1 MPPPNFHNLISQ
13 CNKPDSE
20 PIMEKSREAA
30 QGTARTMAMKGG
42 GYYSQRTRGAK
53 DVIDNA
59 AGMLIEAADA
69 ISPPGKRMPIT
80 LADFG
85 AADGGTSV
93 NALRKCIERIRER
106 FPGTQIQVSY
116 TDLPSN
122 DFSALFKN
130 LLGFGSLTSN
140 TYLTDIEDV
149 YVNACGIGFHK
160 QLMPDA
166 SLDIGFSATAMHYIS
181 EKPCPI
187 GNHVHMVGASEETLA
202 AYAEQ
207 ARQNWNDLLVAR
219 AKELRP
225 GGRLVMLNFGIDEE
239 GRYLGNTGGVN
250 MFNTFASIWKGMRD
264 EDIISREEFINTSF
278 PQYYRTVEEFCA
290 PFKDNDSPVYKAGL
304 RLVSAETGVV
314 GCPYRRAFD
323 KAGSAMSAR
332 EFAES
337 YVPTLRSW
345 SEAVFLS
352 GLNEARPMEERHQI
366 VDTFYQRYE
375 DRVASDPSGHAMDY
389 VHCYL
394 AVKKTAD
401 QP

>member
-1 MPPPNFHNLISQ
+1 MAEIKNTTG
-13 CNKPDSE
+13 
-20 PIMEKSREAA
+20 R
-30 QGTARTMAMKGG
+30 TARTIAMKGG

-59 AGMLIEAADA
+59 SGMLVEAAGA
-69 ISPPGKRMPIT
+69 IDPPDPGRPIV

-85 AADGGTSV
+85 AADGGTSE
-93 NALRKCIERIRER
+93 NAIRRCIEQIRAR
-106 FPGTQIQVSY
+106 FPDNQIQVSY

-130 LLGFGSLTSN
+130 LLGVGPQAAN

-149 YVNACGIGFHK
+149 FVSACGIGFHR
-160 QLMPDA
+160 QLLPDV

-187 GNHVHMVGASEETLA
+187 ENHVHMVGASGETLA

-207 ARQNWNDLLVAR
+207 ARQNWNDLLLAR
-219 AKELRP
+219 ANELRP

-239 GRYLGNTGGVN
+239 GRYLGNTGGIN
-250 MFNTFASIWKGMRD
+250 MFDTFADIWRQMRD
-264 EDIISREEFINTSF
+264 AGVISETEFVNTSF

-290 PFKDNDSPVYKAGL
+290 PFTDNDSPVYQAGL
-304 RLVSAETGVV
+304 RLVSAKTGVV

-323 KAGSAMSAR
+323 EAGSAMSAR

-352 GLNEARPMEERHQI
+352 GLDETRPMEERHQI
-366 VDTFYQRYE
+366 VDTFYQRYK

>member
-1 MPPPNFHNLISQ
+1 
-13 CNKPDSE
+13 
-20 PIMEKSREAA
+20 MEKSHEVT

-42 GYYSQRTRGAK
+42 GYYSERTRGAK

-59 AGMLIEAADA
+59 AGMLVEAADA
-69 ISPPGKRMPIT
+69 ISPPGKGRPII

-85 AADGGTSV
+85 AADGGTSES
-93 NALRKCIERIRER
+93 ALRKCIERIRER

-160 QLMPDA
+160 QLLPDA

-187 GNHVHMVGASEETLA
+187 ENHVHMVGASGNTLA
-202 AYAEQ
+202 AYAAQ
-207 ARQNWNDLLVAR
+207 AQENWNDLLLAR
-219 AKELRP
+219 ANELRP

-250 MFNTFASIWKGMRD
+250 MFDTFASIWKGMRD

-290 PFKDNDSPVYKAGL
+290 PFREKNSAVYQAGL
-304 RLVSAETGVV
+304 RLVSAQTRVV
-314 GCPYRRAFD
+314 GCPYRRAYD
-323 KAGSAMSAR
+323 ESDGTMSAE
-332 EFAES
+332 EFAHS

-352 GLNEARPMEERHQI
+352 GLDDARPLEERHQI
-366 VDTFYQRYE
+366 VDNFYKRYE
-375 DRVASDPSGHAMDY
+375 DRVALDPDGHAMDY

>member
-1 MPPPNFHNLISQ
+1 MA
-13 CNKPDSE
+13 
-20 PIMEKSREAA
+20 EKENTTGR
-30 QGTARTMAMKGG
+30 TARTIAMKGG
-42 GYYSQRTRGAK
+42 GYYSQSTRGAK

-59 AGMLIEAADA
+59 SGMLVEAANA
-69 ISPPGKRMPIT
+69 INPPGSDGPIV

-85 AADGGTSV
+85 AADGGTSES
-93 NALRKCIERIRER
+93 ALRKCIEQIRTR
-106 FPGTQIQVSY
+106 FPDNQIQVTY

-122 DFSALFKN
+122 DFSVLFKN
-130 LLGFGSLTSN
+130 LLGVGPQTAH
-140 TYLTDIEDV
+140 TYLTDIENV
-149 YVNACGIGFHK
+149 FVNACGIGFHR
-160 QLMPDA
+160 QLLPNT

-187 GNHVHMVGASEETLA
+187 ENHVHMVGASGETLA
-202 AYAEQ
+202 AYAQQ

-239 GRYLGNTGGVN
+239 GRYLGNTGGIN
-250 MFNTFASIWKGMRD
+250 MFDTFADIWEQMCNEGT
-264 EDIISREEFINTSF
+264 ISQAEFINTSF

-290 PFKDNDSPVYKAGL
+290 PFKDSDSPVYQAGL
-304 RLVSAETGVV
+304 RLVSAKTGVV

-323 KAGSAMSAR
+323 EAGSAMSAR
-332 EFAES
+332 EFAKS

-352 GLNEARPMEERHQI
+352 GLHDARPADERHQI
-366 VDTFYQRYE
+366 VDAFYQRYE
-375 DRVASDPSGHAMDY
+375 DRVASDPNGHAMDY

-394 AVKKTAD
+394 AVEKA

>member
-1 MPPPNFHNLISQ
+1 
-13 CNKPDSE
+13 
-20 PIMEKSREAA
+20 MEKSREAA

-59 AGMLIEAADA
+59 AGMLVEAADA

-290 PFKDNDSPVYKAGL
+290 PFKDNDSPVYQAGL
-304 RLVSAETGVV
+304 RLVSAKTGVV

-323 KAGSAMSAR
+323 EAGSAMSAR

-375 DRVASDPSGHAMDY
+375 DRVASDSSGHAMDY

>member
-1 MPPPNFHNLISQ
+1 MA
-13 CNKPDSE
+13 
-20 PIMEKSREAA
+20 EKENTTGR
-30 QGTARTMAMKGG
+30 TARTIAMKGG

-59 AGMLIEAADA
+59 SGMLVEATDA
-69 ISPPGKRMPIT
+69 INPPDSDRPIV

-85 AADGGTSV
+85 AADGGTSES
-93 NALRKCIERIRER
+93 ALRKCIEQIRTR
-106 FPGTQIQVSY
+106 FPHTQIQVTY

-130 LLGFGSLTSN
+130 LLGVGPETAN
-140 TYLTDIEDV
+140 TYLTDIENV
-149 YVNACGIGFHK
+149 FVNACGIGFHK

-187 GNHVHMVGASEETLA
+187 ENHVHMVGASGETLA

-239 GRYLGNTGGVN
+239 GRYLGNTGGIN
-250 MFNTFASIWKGMRD
+250 MFDTFADIWRQMCDEGM
-264 EDIISREEFINTSF
+264 ISQTEFVNTSF

-290 PFKDNDSPVYKAGL
+290 PFKDNDSPVYQAGL
-304 RLVSAETGVV
+304 RLVSAKTGVV

-323 KAGSAMSAR
+323 EAGSAMSAR
-332 EFAES
+332 EFAKS

-352 GLNEARPMEERHQI
+352 GLNETRPTEERHQI

-394 AVKKTAD
+394 AVEKVR
-401 QP
+401 P

>member
-1 MPPPNFHNLISQ
+1 MA
-13 CNKPDSE
+13 
-20 PIMEKSREAA
+20 EKGNTTGR
-30 QGTARTMAMKGG
+30 TARTIAMKGG

-59 AGMLIEAADA
+59 SGMLVEAADA
-69 ISPPGKRMPIT
+69 INPPDSGGPIV

-85 AADGGTSV
+85 AADGGTSES
-93 NALRKCIERIRER
+93 ALRKCIEQIRGR
-106 FPGTQIQVSY
+106 FPHNQIQVTY

-130 LLGFGSLTSN
+130 LLGVGPQAAR
-140 TYLTDIEDV
+140 TYLTDIENV
-149 YVNACGIGFHK
+149 FVSACGIGFHR
-160 QLMPDA
+160 QLLPDA

-187 GNHVHMVGASEETLA
+187 ENHVHMVGASGETLT
-202 AYAEQ
+202 AYADQ

-239 GRYLGNTGGVN
+239 GRYLGNTGGIN
-250 MFNTFASIWKGMRD
+250 MFDTFADIWGQMCN
-264 EDIISREEFINTSF
+264 EGTISESEFINASF

-290 PFKDNDSPVYKAGL
+290 PFKDSDSPVYQAGL
-304 RLVSAETGVV
+304 RLVSAKTGVV

-323 KAGSAMSAR
+323 EAGSAMSAR
-332 EFAES
+332 EFAKS

-352 GLNEARPMEERHQI
+352 GLDDSRPMEERHQI

-394 AVKKTAD
+394 AVKKR
-401 QP
+401 

>member
-1 MPPPNFHNLISQ
+1 
-13 CNKPDSE
+13 
-20 PIMEKSREAA
+20 MEKSREAA

-375 DRVASDPSGHAMDY
+375 DRVASDSSGHAMDY

>member
-1 MPPPNFHNLISQ
+1 MT
-13 CNKPDSE
+13 
-20 PIMEKSREAA
+20 EKGNTTGR
-30 QGTARTMAMKGG
+30 TARTIAMKGG

-59 AGMLIEAADA
+59 SGMLVEAADA
-69 ISPPGKRMPIT
+69 INPPDPDRPIV

-85 AADGGTSV
+85 AADGGTSES
-93 NALRKCIERIRER
+93 ALRKCIEKIRAR
-106 FPGTQIQVSY
+106 FPDVQIQLIY
-116 TDLPSN
+116 TYLPSN

-130 LLGFGSLTSN
+130 LLGVGPETAN
-140 TYLTDIEDV
+140 TYLTDIENV
-149 YVNACGIGFHK
+149 FVNACGIGFHR
-160 QLMPDA
+160 QLLPDA

-187 GNHVHMVGASEETLA
+187 DNHVHMVGADGETLA
-202 AYAEQ
+202 AYADQ

-239 GRYLGNTGGVN
+239 GRFLGNTGGIN
-250 MFNTFASIWKGMRD
+250 MFDTFADIWGQMCN
-264 EDIISREEFINTSF
+264 EGTISEGEFINASF

-290 PFKDNDSPVYKAGL
+290 PFKDSDSPVYQAGL
-304 RLVSAETGVV
+304 RLVSAKTGVV
-314 GCPYRRAFD
+314 GCPYRKAFD
-323 KAGSAMSAR
+323 EAGSAMSAR
-332 EFAES
+332 EFAKS

-352 GLNEARPMEERHQI
+352 GLDDARPADERHQI

-394 AVKKTAD
+394 AVKKTAG
-401 QP
+401 QR

>member
-1 MPPPNFHNLISQ
+1 
-13 CNKPDSE
+13 
-20 PIMEKSREAA
+20 MEKSREAA

-59 AGMLIEAADA
+59 AGMLVEAADA

-290 PFKDNDSPVYKAGL
+290 PFKDNDSPVYQAGL
-304 RLVSAETGVV
+304 RLVSAKTGVV

-323 KAGSAMSAR
+323 EAGSAMSAR

>member
-1 MPPPNFHNLISQ
+1 
-13 CNKPDSE
+13 
-20 PIMEKSREAA
+20 MEKSREAA

-290 PFKDNDSPVYKAGL
+290 PFKDNDSPVYQAGL
-304 RLVSAETGVV
+304 RLVSAKTGVV

-323 KAGSAMSAR
+323 EAGSAMSAR

-375 DRVASDPSGHAMDY
+375 DRVASDSSGHAMDY

>member
-1 MPPPNFHNLISQ
+1 MA
-13 CNKPDSE
+13 
-20 PIMEKSREAA
+20 EKGNTTGR
-30 QGTARTMAMKGG
+30 TARTIAMKGG

-59 AGMLIEAADA
+59 SGMLVEAADA
-69 ISPPGKRMPIT
+69 INPPDSGGPIV

-85 AADGGTSV
+85 AADGGTSES
-93 NALRKCIERIRER
+93 ALRKCIEQIRGR
-106 FPGTQIQVSY
+106 FPHNQIQVTY

-130 LLGFGSLTSN
+130 LLGVGPQAAR
-140 TYLTDIEDV
+140 TYLTDIENV
-149 YVNACGIGFHK
+149 FVSACGIGFHR
-160 QLMPDA
+160 QLLPDA

-187 GNHVHMVGASEETLA
+187 ENHVHMVGASGETLT
-202 AYAEQ
+202 AYADQ

-239 GRYLGNTGGVN
+239 GRYLGNTGGIN
-250 MFNTFASIWKGMRD
+250 MFNTFADIWGQMCN
-264 EDIISREEFINTSF
+264 EGTISESEFINASF

-290 PFKDNDSPVYKAGL
+290 PFKDSDSPVYQAGL
-304 RLVSAETGVV
+304 RLVSAKTGVV

-323 KAGSAMSAR
+323 EAGSAMSAR
-332 EFAES
+332 EFAKS

-352 GLNEARPMEERHQI
+352 GLDDSRPMEERHQI

-394 AVKKTAD
+394 AVKKR
-401 QP
+401 

>member
-1 MPPPNFHNLISQ
+1 
-13 CNKPDSE
+13 
-20 PIMEKSREAA
+20 
-30 QGTARTMAMKGG
+30 
-42 GYYSQRTRGAK
+42 
-53 DVIDNA
+53 
-59 AGMLIEAADA
+59 
-69 ISPPGKRMPIT
+69 
-80 LADFG
+80 
-85 AADGGTSV
+85 
-93 NALRKCIERIRER
+93 
-106 FPGTQIQVSY
+106 
-116 TDLPSN
+116 
-122 DFSALFKN
+122 
-130 LLGFGSLTSN
+130 
-140 TYLTDIEDV
+140 
-149 YVNACGIGFHK
+149 
-160 QLMPDA
+160 MPDA

-278 PQYYRTVEEFCA
+278 PQYDRTVEEFCA
-290 PFKDNDSPVYKAGL
+290 PFKDNDSPVYQAGL
-304 RLVSAETGVV
+304 RLVSAKTGVV

-323 KAGSAMSAR
+323 EAGSAMSAR

-352 GLNEARPMEERHQI
+352 GLDETRPMEERHQI

-375 DRVASDPSGHAMDY
+375 DRVAAYPSGHAMDY

-394 AVKKTAD
+394 AVEKTAD

>member
-1 MPPPNFHNLISQ
+1 MA
-13 CNKPDSE
+13 
-20 PIMEKSREAA
+20 EKGNTTGR
-30 QGTARTMAMKGG
+30 TARTIAMKGG

-59 AGMLIEAADA
+59 SGMLVEAADA
-69 ISPPGKRMPIT
+69 INPPDSGGPIV

-85 AADGGTSV
+85 AADGGTSES
-93 NALRKCIERIRER
+93 ALRKCIEQIRGR
-106 FPGTQIQVSY
+106 FPHNQIQVTY

-122 DFSALFKN
+122 DFSTLFKN
-130 LLGFGSLTSN
+130 LLGVGPQAAR
-140 TYLTDIEDV
+140 TYLTDIENV
-149 YVNACGIGFHK
+149 FVSACGIGFHR
-160 QLMPDA
+160 QLLPDA

-187 GNHVHMVGASEETLA
+187 ENHVHMVGASGETLT
-202 AYAEQ
+202 AYADQ

-239 GRYLGNTGGVN
+239 GRYLGNTGGIN
-250 MFNTFASIWKGMRD
+250 MFDTFADIWGQMCN
-264 EDIISREEFINTSF
+264 EGTISESEFINASF

-290 PFKDNDSPVYKAGL
+290 PFKDSDSPVYQAGL
-304 RLVSAETGVV
+304 RLVSAKTGVV

-323 KAGSAMSAR
+323 EAGSAMSAR
-332 EFAES
+332 EFAKS

-352 GLNEARPMEERHQI
+352 GLDDSRPMEERHQI

>member
-1 MPPPNFHNLISQ
+1 MT
-13 CNKPDSE
+13 
-20 PIMEKSREAA
+20 EKENTTGR
-30 QGTARTMAMKGG
+30 TARTIAMKGG

-59 AGMLIEAADA
+59 SGMLVEAADA
-69 ISPPGKRMPIT
+69 INPPDSGGPIV

-85 AADGGTSV
+85 AADGGTSES
-93 NALRKCIERIRER
+93 ALRKCIEQIRSR
-106 FPGTQIQVSY
+106 FPDNQIQVTY

-130 LLGFGSLTSN
+130 LLGVGPQAAH
-140 TYLTDIEDV
+140 TYLTDIENV
-149 YVNACGIGFHK
+149 FVSACGIGFHR
-160 QLMPDA
+160 QLLPNA

-187 GNHVHMVGASEETLA
+187 ENHVHMVGASGETLT
-202 AYAEQ
+202 AYADQ

-239 GRYLGNTGGVN
+239 GRYLGNTGGIN
-250 MFNTFASIWKGMRD
+250 MFDTFADIWGQMCN
-264 EDIISREEFINTSF
+264 EGTISQAEFVNTSF

-290 PFKDNDSPVYKAGL
+290 PFKDSDSPVYQAGL
-304 RLVSAETGVV
+304 RLVSAKTGVV

-323 KAGSAMSAR
+323 EAGSAMSAR
-332 EFAES
+332 EFAKN

-352 GLNEARPMEERHQI
+352 GLDDARPADERHQI
-366 VDTFYQRYE
+366 VDAFYQRYE
-375 DRVASDPSGHAMDY
+375 DRVASDPDGHAMDY

-394 AVKKTAD
+394 AVEKVR
-401 QP
+401 P

>member
-1 MPPPNFHNLISQ
+1 MA
-13 CNKPDSE
+13 
-20 PIMEKSREAA
+20 EKGNTTGR
-30 QGTARTMAMKGG
+30 TARTIAMKGG

-59 AGMLIEAADA
+59 SGMLVEAADA
-69 ISPPGKRMPIT
+69 INPPDSGGPIV

-85 AADGGTSV
+85 AADGGTSES
-93 NALRKCIERIRER
+93 ALRKCIEQIRTR
-106 FPGTQIQVSY
+106 FPHNQIQVTY
-116 TDLPSN
+116 TDLSSN

-130 LLGFGSLTSN
+130 LLGIGPQAAR
-140 TYLTDIEDV
+140 TYLTDIENV
-149 YVNACGIGFHK
+149 FVSACGIGFHR
-160 QLMPDA
+160 QLLPDA

-187 GNHVHMVGASEETLA
+187 ENHVHMVGASGETLT
-202 AYAEQ
+202 AYADQ
-207 ARQNWNDLLVAR
+207 ARQNWDDLLVAR
-219 AKELRP
+219 SKELRP

-239 GRYLGNTGGVN
+239 GRYLGNTGGIN
-250 MFNTFASIWKGMRD
+250 MFDTFVDIWGQMCN
-264 EDIISREEFINTSF
+264 EGTISEGEFINASF

-290 PFKDNDSPVYKAGL
+290 PFKDSDSPVYQAGL
-304 RLVSAETGVV
+304 RLVSAKTGVV
-314 GCPYRRAFD
+314 GCPYRKAFD
-323 KAGSAMSAR
+323 EAGSTMSAR
-332 EFAES
+332 EFAKS

-352 GLNEARPMEERHQI
+352 GLDDSRPMEERHQI

>member
-1 MPPPNFHNLISQ
+1 MA
-13 CNKPDSE
+13 
-20 PIMEKSREAA
+20 EKGNTTGR
-30 QGTARTMAMKGG
+30 TARTIAMKGG

-59 AGMLIEAADA
+59 SGMLVEAADA
-69 ISPPGKRMPIT
+69 INPPDSGGPIV

-85 AADGGTSV
+85 AADGGTSES
-93 NALRKCIERIRER
+93 ALRKCIEQIRTR
-106 FPGTQIQVSY
+106 FPHNQIQVTY
-116 TDLPSN
+116 TDLSSN

-130 LLGFGSLTSN
+130 LLGIGPQAAR
-140 TYLTDIEDV
+140 TYLTDIENV
-149 YVNACGIGFHK
+149 FVSACGIGFHR
-160 QLMPDA
+160 QLLPDA

-187 GNHVHMVGASEETLA
+187 ENHVHMVGASGETLT
-202 AYAEQ
+202 AYADQ

-239 GRYLGNTGGVN
+239 GRYLGNTGGIN
-250 MFNTFASIWKGMRD
+250 MFDTFVDIWGQMCN
-264 EDIISREEFINTSF
+264 EGTISEGEFINASF

-290 PFKDNDSPVYKAGL
+290 PFKDSDSPVYQAGL
-304 RLVSAETGVV
+304 RLVSAKTGVV
-314 GCPYRRAFD
+314 GCPYRKAFD
-323 KAGSAMSAR
+323 EAGSTMSAR
-332 EFAES
+332 EFAKS

-352 GLNEARPMEERHQI
+352 GLDDSRPMEERHQI

-394 AVKKTAD
+394 AVKKTAG
-401 QP
+401 QR

>member
-1 MPPPNFHNLISQ
+1 MT
-13 CNKPDSE
+13 
-20 PIMEKSREAA
+20 EKGNTTGR
-30 QGTARTMAMKGG
+30 TARTIAMKGG

-59 AGMLIEAADA
+59 SGMLVEAADA
-69 ISPPGKRMPIT
+69 INPPDSDRPIV

-85 AADGGTSV
+85 AADGGTSES
-93 NALRKCIERIRER
+93 ALRKCIEQIRTR
-106 FPGTQIQVSY
+106 FPHNQIQVTY

-130 LLGFGSLTSN
+130 LLGVGPETAN
-140 TYLTDIEDV
+140 TYLTDIENV
-149 YVNACGIGFHK
+149 FVNACGIGFHR
-160 QLMPDA
+160 QLLPDA

-187 GNHVHMVGASEETLA
+187 ENHVHMVGASGETLA

-239 GRYLGNTGGVN
+239 GRYLGNTGGIN
-250 MFNTFASIWKGMRD
+250 MFDTFAEIWGQMCN
-264 EDIISREEFINTSF
+264 EGTISEGEFVNTSF

-290 PFKDNDSPVYKAGL
+290 PFKDNDSPVYQAGL
-304 RLVSAETGVV
+304 RLVSAKTGVV
-314 GCPYRRAFD
+314 DCPYRRAFD
-323 KAGSAMSAR
+323 EAGSAMSAR

-352 GLNEARPMEERHQI
+352 GLDETRPMEERHQI

>member
-1 MPPPNFHNLISQ
+1 MA
-13 CNKPDSE
+13 KP
-20 PIMEKSREAA
+20 REAA

-59 AGMLIEAADA
+59 AGMLVEAADA
-69 ISPPGKRMPIT
+69 ISRPGKGMPVT

-85 AADGGTSV
+85 AADGGTSES
-93 NALRKCIERIRER
+93 ALRKCIERIRER

-140 TYLTDIEDV
+140 TYLTDIENV

-160 QLMPDA
+160 QLLPDA

-187 GNHVHMVGASEETLA
+187 ENHVHMVGASGRTLV

-225 GGRLVMLNFGIDEE
+225 GGRLVMLNFGIDEQ

-250 MFNTFASIWKGMRD
+250 MFDTFAGIWRQMCDEGM
-264 EDIISREEFINTSF
+264 ISQAEFVNTSF

-290 PFKDNDSPVYKAGL
+290 PFKDNDSPVYQAGL
-304 RLVSAETGVV
+304 RLVSAKTGVV

-323 KAGSAMSAR
+323 ETGSAMSAR

-366 VDTFYQRYE
+366 VDMFYQRYE

>member
-1 MPPPNFHNLISQ
+1 MSQ
-13 CNKPDSE
+13 STSNTAD
-20 PIMEKSREAA
+20 R
-30 QGTARTMAMKGG
+30 TARTMAMKGG

-59 AGMLIEAADA
+59 KGMLLEAVDA
-69 ISPPGKRMPIT
+69 ISAPVSGQPIR

-93 NALRKCIERIRER
+93 SAWLRCIQQLRTR
-106 FPGTQIQVSY
+106 FPDAQIHMTY

-130 LLGFGSLTSN
+130 LLGFGSQGEK

-149 YVNACGIGFHK
+149 FVSACGIGFHK
-160 QLMPDA
+160 QLLPDA
-166 SLDIGFSATAMHYIS
+166 TLDIGFSATAMHYIS

-187 GNHVHMVGASEETLA
+187 ENHVHMVGATGDTLA

-207 ARQNWNDLLVAR
+207 AKHNWDDLLTAR

-225 GGRLVMLNFGIDEE
+225 GGRLVMLNFGIDEQ

-250 MFNTFASIWKGMRD
+250 MFDTFSLLWRQMAD
-264 EDIISREEFINTSF
+264 EGILSEEEFIQTAF
-278 PQYYRTVEEFCA
+278 PQYYRTIEEFCA
-290 PFKDNDSPVYKAGL
+290 PLKDETSAPFKAGL
-304 RLVSAETGVV
+304 RLVSAKTGVV

-323 KAGSAMSAR
+323 EAGGAMSAR
-332 EFAES
+332 EFAVN
-337 YVPTLRSW
+337 YIPTLRSW
-345 SEAVFLS
+345 SEAVFLN
-352 GLNEARPMEERHQI
+352 GLSAERSPDEKAKI
-366 VDTFYQRYE
+366 VDAFYQRYE
-375 DRVASDPSGHAMDY
+375 DRVAENPDGHAMDY

-394 AVKKTAD
+394 AIEKTA
-401 QP
+401 

>member
-1 MPPPNFHNLISQ
+1 M
-13 CNKPDSE
+13 
-20 PIMEKSREAA
+20 RENTLG
-30 QGTARTMAMKGG
+30 GTARTIAMKGG

-59 AGMLIEAADA
+59 SEMLVEAADA
-69 ISPPGKRMPIT
+69 IAPPDNRQTIV

-85 AADGGTSV
+85 AADGGTSES
-93 NALRKCIERIRER
+93 ALRKCVERIRMR
-106 FPGTQIQVSY
+106 FSDVQIQVSY
-116 TDLPSN
+116 TDLPGN

-130 LLGFGSLTSN
+130 LLGFGSLPAN
-140 TYLTDIEDV
+140 TYLTDIEGV
-149 YVNACGIGFHK
+149 YVNACGIGFHR
-160 QLMPDA
+160 QLLPDA

-187 GNHVHMVGASEETLA
+187 ENHVHMVGASNDTRA
-202 AYAEQ
+202 AYAIQ
-207 ARQNWNDLLVAR
+207 AERNWEDLLVAR
-219 AKELRP
+219 ANELRA

-250 MFNTFASIWKGMRD
+250 MFDTFASLWVQLRD
-264 EDIISREEFINTSF
+264 EGVISRDEFVNTAF

-290 PFKDNDSPVYKAGL
+290 PFKEETSQVFQAGL
-304 RLVSAETGVV
+304 RLVSARTGIVK
-314 GCPYRRAFD
+314 CPYR
-323 KAGSAMSAR
+323 KAYDDSDGTMSAR
-332 EFAES
+332 EFARS

-352 GLNEARPMEERHQI
+352 GLDDARPLDQRHQI
-366 VDTFYQRYE
+366 VDEFYKRYE
-375 DRVASDPSGHAMDY
+375 DRVASNPDGHAMDY

-394 AVKKTAD
+394 AVRKVAD